1 MVVVVVCLVA
11 LMKVVAGNLAVIVV
25 AAVECVISA
34 TVELV
39 RAPTSFKVDG
49 LLRAKMNA
57 FSK

>member
-25 AAVECVISA
+25 SAVEGVISA

>member
-1 MVVVVVCLVA
+1 MVVVVVRLVA

-34 TVELV
+34 MVELV
-39 RAPTSFKVDG
+39 RATTSFKVDG